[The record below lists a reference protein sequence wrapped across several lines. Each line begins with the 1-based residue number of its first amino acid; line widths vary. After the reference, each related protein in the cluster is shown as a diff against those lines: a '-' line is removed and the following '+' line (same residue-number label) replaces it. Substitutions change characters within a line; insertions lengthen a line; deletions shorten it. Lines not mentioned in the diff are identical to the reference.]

1 MQGSLIERQ
10 AVQRG
15 PEVQSIPVH
24 GAVGLEALK
33 DVLAEMDREGVLAIG
48 GMAVDGTRSTS
59 LLAAAVQ
66 LLEEAEMAQ
75 QLFEGDLTAQ
85 EGVVHMRSR

>member
-1 MQGSLIERQ
+1 MLRFGDRVGELYGCDPKTTNNRMELM
-10 AVQRG
+10 AVIR
-15 PEVQSIPVH
+15 
-24 GAVGLEALK
+24 GLEALK

-75 QLFEGDLTAQ
+75 QLFEGDLTA
-85 EGVVHMRSR
+85 